1 MPYNKRINGFAHHI
15 VHQQEESVHGKKRDT
30 VTYELKKG
38 NKVVY
43 VGTTNDPER
52 REREHRDSGKDFGHL
67 KITSRKMTEKGAK
80 KKEEERLATYRKNRG
95 KNPKYNKDSDG

>member
-1 MPYNKRINGFAHHI
+1 MAK
-15 VHQQEESVHGKKRDT
+15 ERDT

-52 REREHRDSGKDFGHL
+52 REQEHKDEGKQFSHMN
-67 KITSRKMTEKGAK
+67 ITSRRMTDEGAK
-80 KKEEERLATYRKNRG
+80 QKESDRLEAYRKNQG
-95 KNPKYNKDSDG
+95 KNPKYNKEDDG

>member
-1 MPYNKRINGFAHHI
+1 MP
-15 VHQQEESVHGKKRDT
+15 KKQDT
-30 VTYELKKG
+30 VTYELKQG

-52 REREHRDSGKDFGHL
+52 REQDHRKDGKQFSHMNV
-67 KITSRKMTEKGAK
+67 TSRCMTEEGAK
-80 KKEEERLATYRKNRG
+80 KKETERIETYRKNQG

>member
-1 MPYNKRINGFAHHI
+1 MA
-15 VHQQEESVHGKKRDT
+15 KKPHDT

-52 REREHRDSGKDFGHL
+52 REQEHRDSGKTFGHMNV
-67 KITSRKMTEKGAK
+67 TSRKMTEEGAK
-80 KKEEERLATYRKNRG
+80 KKEAERLATYRDNHKG
-95 KNPKYNKDSDG
+95 KNPKLNKDSDG

>member
-1 MPYNKRINGFAHHI
+1 MA
-15 VHQQEESVHGKKRDT
+15 KKQDT
-30 VTYELKKG
+30 VTYELKDG

-52 REREHRDSGKDFGHL
+52 REQEHRDGGKRFGHMNV
-67 KITSRKMTEKGAK
+67 TSRRMTEDGAT
-80 KKEEERLATYRKNRG
+80 KKEADKLATYRKNQG

>member
-1 MPYNKRINGFAHHI
+1 MP
-15 VHQQEESVHGKKRDT
+15 KKHDT

-52 REREHRDSGKDFGHL
+52 REQEHKEAGKQFGHMN
-67 KITSRKMTEKGAK
+67 ITSRHMTEDGAK
-80 KKEEERLATYRKNRG
+80 KKEQERLKTYRKNQG
-95 KNPKYNKDSDG
+95 ENPKYNKDADG